1 MSESG
6 ERPCSVLKNFTVCT
20 GGQCMLWNAAPLLPS
35 FWGAFHAYEA
45 RVKIFN
51 RYGANPSHTLIW
63 VNANGITLESS
74 R

>member
-1 MSESG
+1 MHALECCAT
-6 ERPCSVLKNFTVCT
+6 PAKFL
-20 GGQCMLWNAAPLLPS
+20 
-35 FWGAFHAYEA
+35 GAFHAYEA